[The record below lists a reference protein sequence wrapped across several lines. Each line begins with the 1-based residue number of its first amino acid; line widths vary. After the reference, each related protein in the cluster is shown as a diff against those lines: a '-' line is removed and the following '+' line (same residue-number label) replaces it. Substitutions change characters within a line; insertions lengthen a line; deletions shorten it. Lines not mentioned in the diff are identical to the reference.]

1 MPYVHPNLHHFVTN
15 NHRNKR
21 PTRFWGRR
29 GQVPWMTFAKPMSVS
44 FTRPLSV
51 SSRFSGFKSRK
62 TILLVSSCR
71 EIELRYVVRKDATL
85 ISIYLYIYNIVYIYM
100 IYYSYRLY
108 RIYIYTYI
116 IHIYIYIYKT
126 YIKKKIYM
134 WGLVRN
140 AQWHRQLHCKSR
152 VFIHITIC
160 NQTNMIIIINDDST
174 FSPTITKH
182 KTI

>member
-1 MPYVHPNLHHFVTN
+1 MYIYTIYIYQNNIPIILPYVHPNLHHFVTN

-62 TILLVSSCR
+62 TILVSSCR

-85 ISIYLYIYNIVYIYM
+85 ISIYLYIYIILYIY
-100 IYYSYRLY
+100 IWYTIVIGYIEY
-108 RIYIYTYI
+108 IYIYI
-116 IHIYIYIYKT
+116 IHIYIYIKHTFKKRYT
-126 YIKKKIYM
+126 CGGWFGMLNDTDNYTANRVCLFTSPFAIKKI
-134 WGLVRN
+134 WL
-140 AQWHRQLHCKSR
+140 
-152 VFIHITIC
+152 
-160 NQTNMIIIINDDST
+160 
-174 FSPTITKH
+174 
-182 KTI
+182 